1 MRNITVQFR
10 SKIAELEKEQKALK
24 ERANCKGGGQDWH
37 AQSDLMFSKNYMM
50 FVNYTAY
57 YIIKHD
63 LFNKGVADTYIEETI
78 KKARRVF
85 SCSGGRWPN
94 IFKKDVSKIVCKY
107 EEEYTNEQEAIRTGE

>member
-24 ERANCKGGGQDWH
+24 DRANCTGGGQDWN
-37 AQSDLMFSKNYMM
+37 AQSDLMLFKNYIM

-85 SCSGGRWPN
+85 SYNSDRRPN
-94 IFKKDVSKIVCKY
+94 TFKNDVIKIVCKY

>member
-10 SKIAELEKEQKALK
+10 SKIVELEKEQKALK
-24 ERANCKGGGQDWH
+24 ERANCTGGGQDWN
-37 AQSDLMFSKNYMM
+37 AQSDLMLFKNYIM

-85 SCSGGRWPN
+85 SYCGRWPN
-94 IFKKDVSKIVCKY
+94 IFKKDVSKLVCEY
-107 EEEYTNEQEAIRTGE
+107 EERYTNEQEAIRTGE